1 MERTK
6 QIRHAG
12 DAAEKIADKNIRRAL
27 LIETVIAQRDRSPRS
42 SGIVFSA
49 SSTEILSAPP
59 ETTPQ
64 TFS

>member
-27 LIETVIAQRDRSPRS
+27 LIEAAIAEKNGIPQ
-42 SGIVFSA
+42 SGVVFSA
-49 SSTEILSAPP
+49 SSREIPSIPN
-59 ETTPQ
+59 ETVPQ